1 MASQAELVI
10 AFVFNRSG
18 KTELSFSDM
27 YLTLSMEL
35 NWFTPE
41 DAKDFLEKAIEEK
54 LLTKKDNQIRPSF
67 DVSKINIPVGYVPKG
82 SLFEKK
88 KEEKQENASLLD
100 QIVNKIAEDS
110 KEDKERIYEEIRQI
124 KEEKNIKKEIAALV
138 LLSKYERLSDSLYTD
153 IKKEIIK

>member
-1 MASQAELVI
+1 MVSQAELVI

-54 LLTKKDNQIRPSF
+54 ILTKKNNQIRPSF
-67 DVSKINIPVGYVPKG
+67 DISKIEIPVGYAPKG
-82 SLFEKK
+82 KLFEKK
-88 KEEKQENASLLD
+88 KGEKQKDVSLLD
-100 QIVNKIAEDS
+100 QMVNKIAEDS

>member
-1 MASQAELVI
+1 MTSQAELVI

-54 LLTKKDNQIRPSF
+54 ILTKKNNQIRPSF
-67 DVSKINIPVGYVPKG
+67 DISKIEIPVGYAPKG
-82 SLFEKK
+82 KLFEKK
-88 KEEKQENASLLD
+88 KGEKQKDVSLLD
-100 QIVNKIAEDS
+100 QMVNKIADETKKDK
-110 KEDKERIYEEIRQI
+110 KEIFDEVKIIE
-124 KEEKNIKKEIAALV
+124 KEKNIKPEIASIIV
-138 LLSKYERLSDSLYTD
+138 GKKYNTKLNYFF
-153 IKKEIIK
+153 KKIEEKYF